1 MDVYAVD
8 YNQEGVVEMYDGTV
22 MKVVDGLVSVAI
34 F

>member
-1 MDVYAVD
+1 VD

-34 F
+34 FWH